1 VDAEVDVVGDAVVAA
16 AAAVIVAFKDA
27 AVMAGTPNIVANAA
41 TVSGKS
47 LNTC

>member
-1 VDAEVDVVGDAVVAA
+1 MGADVVEDVVVAEVAA
-16 AAAVIVAFKDA
+16 AMVAFKDA
-27 AVMAGTPNIVANAA
+27 AVMAGTPNIVAKAA

>member
-1 VDAEVDVVGDAVVAA
+1 VVAGADVVGEAVVAV
-16 AAAVIVAFKDA
+16 AAVAMVAFKDA
-27 AVMAGTPNIVANAA
+27 AVIAGTPNIVAKAA

>member
-1 VDAEVDVVGDAVVAA
+1 MDAGANVVGAVVVAA
-16 AAAVIVAFKDA
+16 AVAVMVAFKDA
-27 AVMAGTPNIVANAA
+27 AVMAGTPNIVAKAA